1 VTPQAL
7 AVMGSSGPLG
17 GLVLAGAWIAAMM
30 IWSVSQ
36 SNTARSSSVAA
47 QEKSCKASTAV
58 ITAIQLVPYKLRAA
72 ELTEVR
78 CGHGAPP
85 LPCK

>member
-1 VTPQAL
+1 
-7 AVMGSSGPLG
+7 MGSSGLLG
-17 GLVLAGAWIAAMM
+17 GLVVAGVWIAAIM

-36 SNTARSSSVAA
+36 SSTARGSSAAA

-58 ITAIQLVPYKLRAA
+58 VTAIQLVPYKLRAA

-78 CGHGAPP
+78 CQA
-85 LPCK
+85 CK